1 MKEYFSKLL
10 LLLTAGILC
19 LTSAKAQTAYK
30 GQLYVNEERFTL
42 QGSLLRVE
50 LRVSYDDD
58 ILNAGETLNFT
69 PVLKNGYQ
77 VQSLSS
83 VVVNGKER
91 GKYEK
96 RKEKF
101 QNRQRSNIPV
111 VTRDKRHGSHYFV
124 YDTTIPYSEWMHEAA
139 LYIESEERGW
149 GKKPHVYED
158 KLFDRI
164 IISNQPHSTF
174 DDTTQGS
181 ALHGTAATTDWVQFL
196 DPSVPRNSELTIT
209 GVIPLTDSRKLMS
222 LNEEKFN
229 RAIFDELMK
238 SFETQLQVPGTTIK
252 ALNIVGYSAPIGN
265 YKRNE
270 IRSASRALSLKQH
283 LMRNHATGAD
293 ALTVTWVPE
302 DWDSIYT
309 IVGNSTMKLRAA
321 VMDII
326 RTVDITRGREDELQM
341 LGDGAPYSYMENY
354 IFPEVCRLKYTAT
367 LSRRAADLAT
377 GTLVL
382 KSNPET
388 MTINELYAVAL
399 NFKPG
404 SREFNDIIDL
414 SARLFPDNAEANI
427 DAAGVALLRGNVS
440 EADKYLS
447 AWRTDPRAYNNLGVM
462 YMLNGD
468 FAKAEV
474 YLQMAQA
481 QGVPQATNALNYLRN
496 VMRR

>member
-1 MKEYFSKLL
+1 MRHTMRKTLL
-10 LLLTAGILC
+10 FLLSFLC
-19 LTSAKAQTAYK
+19 LTSAQAQTAFK
-30 GQLYVNEERFTL
+30 GQLYINEERFTL
-42 QGSLLRVE
+42 QGDLLRVE

-58 ILNAGETLNFT
+58 VLNAGETLNFT
-69 PVLKNGYQ
+69 PILKNGYQ
-77 VQSLSS
+77 LQALSS

-91 GKYEK
+91 GNYEK
-96 RKEKF
+96 RKDSF
-101 QNRQRSNIPV
+101 QKRQRGNIPV
-111 VTRDKRHGSHYFV
+111 VTRDKRHGTRYFV
-124 YDTTIPYSEWMHEAA
+124 YDTTVPYAEWMRDAA
-139 LYIESEERGW
+139 LFIESEERGW
-149 GKKPHVYED
+149 GAKPHVYED
-158 KLFDRI
+158 KVYDRI
-164 IISNQPHSTF
+164 IISNQPHSTT
-174 DDTTQGS
+174 DYTSLGS
-181 ALHGTAATTDWVQFL
+181 VFNGTAATTDWVQFL
-196 DPSVPRNSELTIT
+196 DPSVPRNSELTVT
-209 GVIPLTDSRKLMS
+209 GVIPLTDSRKLLKMS
-222 LNEEKFN
+222 DSKFN
-229 RAIFDELMK
+229 KAIYDDLMTALE
-238 SFETQLQVPGTTIK
+238 SQLQVPGTTVK

-270 IRSASRALSLKQH
+270 VRGASRALSLKQH

-309 IVGNSTMKLRAA
+309 LVGKSSMKLRAA

-388 MTINELYAVAL
+388 MSINDLYTMAL

-440 EADKYLS
+440 AAERYLS

-462 YMLNGD
+462 YMLKGD

-481 QGVPQATNALNYLRN
+481 AGVPQATNALNYLRN
-496 VMRR
+496 VVRR

>member
-1 MKEYFSKLL
+1 MRQAKKKMLL
-10 LLLTAGILC
+10 LLLSIVC
-19 LTSAKAQTAYK
+19 LTSAQAQIAYK
-30 GQLYVNEERFTL
+30 GQLYINEERFTL
-42 QGSLLRVE
+42 QGNLLRVE

-96 RKEKF
+96 RKEEF

-111 VTRDKRHGSHYFV
+111 VTRDKRHGTRYFV
-124 YDTTIPYSEWMHEAA
+124 YDTTVPYVDWMHDAS
-139 LYIESEERGW
+139 LYIECEERGW
-149 GKKPHVYED
+149 GAKPHVYED
-158 KLFDRI
+158 KLYDRI
-164 IISNQPHSTF
+164 IISNQPLSTY
-174 DDTTQGS
+174 DNTGQGS
-181 ALHGTAATTDWVQFL
+181 ALHGTAATTEWVQFL
-196 DPSVPRNSELTIT
+196 DPSVPRHSELTIT
-209 GVIPLTDSRKLMS
+209 GVIPLNDSRKLLNMS
-222 LNEEKFN
+222 EEKFN
-229 RAIFDELMK
+229 RAIYDELMK
-238 SFETQLQVPGTTIK
+238 SFETQLQVPGTTVK

-270 IRSASRALSLKQH
+270 IRAASRALSLKQH

-309 IVGNSTMKLRAA
+309 LVSNSTMKLRVAA
-321 VMDII
+321 MDII
-326 RTVDITRGREDELQM
+326 RSVDIARGREDELQM
-341 LGDGAPYSYMENY
+341 LGDGAPYSYMEHY

-382 KSNPET
+382 RTHPET

-427 DAAGVALLRGNVS
+427 DAAGVALLRGNITD
-440 EADKYLS
+440 ADKYLS

-462 YMLNGD
+462 YMLKGD

-481 QGVPQATNALNYLRN
+481 AGVPQATNALSYLRN
-496 VMRR
+496 VVRR

>member
-1 MKEYFSKLL
+1 MKNIFRKWLL
-10 LLLTAGILC
+10 LSVSLLC
-19 LTSAKAQTAYK
+19 MTSAKAQTAFK
-30 GQLYVNEERFTL
+30 GQLYVNEEQFTL
-42 QGSLLRVE
+42 QGTLLRVK

-58 ILNAGETLNFT
+58 VLNAGETLNFT
-69 PVLKNGYQ
+69 PVLKNGFQ
-77 VQSLSS
+77 QQPLSS

-91 GKYEK
+91 NGYEK
-96 RKEKF
+96 RKDNF
-101 QNRQRSNIPV
+101 QKRQRGNVPV
-111 VTRDKRHGSHYFV
+111 VTRDKRHGTRYFV
-124 YDTTIPYSEWMHEAA
+124 YDTTVPYSEWMHDAA
-139 LYIESEERGW
+139 LYVESEERGW
-149 GKKPHVYED
+149 GAKPHVYED
-158 KLFDRI
+158 KVFDRI
-164 IISNQPHSTF
+164 IISNQPHSTV
-174 DDTTQGS
+174 DYTSQGS
-181 ALHGTAATTDWVQFL
+181 ALHGTAASTEWVQFL

-209 GVIPLTDSRKLMS
+209 GIIPLADSRKLMKM
-222 LNEEKFN
+222 NDTKFN
-229 RAIFDELMK
+229 KAIYDDLMK
-238 SFETQLQVPGTTIK
+238 SLEEQLQVPGTTVK

-270 IRSASRALSLKQH
+270 VRGANRALSLKQH

-302 DWDSIYT
+302 DWDSIYSL
-309 IVGNSTMKLRAA
+309 VGNSSMKLRAA

-326 RTVDITRGREDELQM
+326 RTVDITHGREDELKM

-367 LSRRAADLAT
+367 LSRRAADIAT

-382 KSNPET
+382 RSNPET
-388 MTINELYAVAL
+388 MTINELYAVAQ

-440 EADKYLS
+440 DADKYLS

-462 YMLNGD
+462 YMLSGD

-481 QGVPQATNALNYLRN
+481 QGIPQATNALNYLRN
-496 VMRR
+496 VVRR